1 MKEVDKRRTP
11 NNNNRTKQRSG
22 KTERKDPKLSQGSNG
37 KTLNGKDA
45 QSKAAPRSKAES
57 RTLVSDSNTGTEQ
70 PEVYENLVIHYVDDV
85 NRSEEAGRDP
95 NRDQNISKESMDDG
109 VDDSSSEL
117 DKESRQGKEEVSDSE
132 TIKDSVSSQGDSV
145 VAEEEKVEERVSKK
159 DSAENGS
166 VESKETPDQPKA
178 NDTLNETSNGA
189 QSIGSD
195 DESEQIGEHE
205 NEAALEKKI
214 EEMEA
219 RIEKLEEEL
228 REVAALE
235 ISLYS
240 VVPEHGSSAHKV
252 HTPARRLSRIY
263 IHACK
268 YWTQDRRATVAKNTV
283 SGLLLVAKSC
293 GNDVAR

>member
-1 MKEVDKRRTP
+1 MA
-11 NNNNRTKQRSG
+11 
-22 KTERKDPKLSQGSNG
+22 GSKSSSTSPSSNS
-37 KTLNGKDA
+37 KDA
-45 QSKAAPRSKAES
+45 QSCKLE
-57 RTLVSDSNTGTEQ
+57 EQ
-70 PEVYENLVIHYVDDV
+70 E
-85 NRSEEAGRDP
+85 GRD
-95 NRDQNISKESMDDG
+95 
-109 VDDSSSEL
+109 SS
-117 DKESRQGKEEVSDSE
+117 R
-132 TIKDSVSSQGDSV
+132 
-145 VAEEEKVEERVSKK
+145 KVEERVSKK